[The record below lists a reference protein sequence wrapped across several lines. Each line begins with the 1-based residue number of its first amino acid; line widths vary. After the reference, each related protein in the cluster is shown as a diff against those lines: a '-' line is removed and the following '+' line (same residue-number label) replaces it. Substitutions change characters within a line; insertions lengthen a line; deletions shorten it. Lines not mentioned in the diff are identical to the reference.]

1 MVRGDAVSG
10 QGAVETGQR
19 TGSDLQGKV
28 AALEDEVDFLS
39 LKLKEEEG
47 ARKAAER
54 EAHRCIAAQGL
65 GLRVQGLGP
74 SPHVCPV
81 VLQFR
86 PR

>member
-1 MVRGDAVSG
+1 VRGDAVSG
-10 QGAVETGQR
+10 QGAPVVEIGSKR

-28 AALEDEVDFLS
+28 VALEDEVDFLS

-65 GLRVQGLGP
+65 GFRVQD
-74 SPHVCPV
+74 
-81 VLQFR
+81 
-86 PR
+86 